1 MAVYW
6 KEKAGQRRENKKNRN
21 QWRLDG
27 RRRENREKSRKEKND
42 NLRLFSRR
50 RIVILCMLLLVLWRS
65 ESPAGNRQQPEVICL
80 MEGKNVRIMNQ
91 NTGLDSQREL
101 LGSVQGKNLESD
113 EGSQYESNEK
123 GNGDKKITLPES
135 DVQTLDNQQIWTT
148 DTSVEIF
155 ETLDQNAAGEP
166 TVQSSNSDKV
176 IAPGTSGTYIFFL
189 QNTGKMKVD
198 YKVSLKAGW
207 ELEGKESPL
216 EIRMADDN
224 GWLAPCR
231 SGWQSISNLSHIPE
245 TGQLLPTEKARYIL
259 YWRWAYERGK
269 DEEDTFLGNE
279 TEDTLHTIV
288 IHTEAVQSI
297 SENAGDADPGKKNDG
312 NTEDMDSGK
321 ENNGNTGDTN
331 GRYEG
336 SVKADITKTQE
347 KDENIGQTKAEDRNT
362 QSADA
367 VRTADQMS
375 PVIWIMV
382 LTFAELVFAVC
393 LIVIWLRKR
402 RSYDEK

>member
-6 KEKAGQRRENKKNRN
+6 KEKAGQRS
-21 QWRLDG
+21 
-27 RRRENREKSRKEKND
+27 EKRGKGK
-42 NLRLFSRR
+42 F
-50 RIVILCMLLLVLWRS
+50 IAVLCMLLLVLWRN
-65 ESPAGNRQQPEVICL
+65 ESPIGSSQQPEVICL
-80 MEGKNVRIMNQ
+80 TEGKNVNIMHQ
-91 NTGLDSQREL
+91 SAVV
-101 LGSVQGKNLESD
+101 S
-113 EGSQYESNEK
+113 EGN
-123 GNGDKKITLPES
+123 ILPENHI
-135 DVQTLDNQQIWTT
+135 QTVDDQQIWTT

-189 QNTGKMKVD
+189 QNTGNRKVD
-198 YKVSLKAGW
+198 YKVALKAGW
-207 ELEGKESPL
+207 ELEGVESPL

-231 SGWQSISNLSHIPE
+231 SGWQNITNLSHIPE

-269 DEEDTFLGNE
+269 DEEDTSLGNE

-297 SENAGDADPGKKNDG
+297 SENAGDAD
-312 NTEDMDSGK
+312 SGK
-321 ENNGNTGDTN
+321 ENDANGG
-331 GRYEG
+331 YEG

-347 KDENIGQTKAEDRNT
+347 KDANIGQTKTEDRHT

-367 VRTADQMS
+367 VKTADQMS
-375 PVIWIMV
+375 PGIWIMV
-382 LTFAELVFAVC
+382 LTFAELVLAVC